1 MTTTP
6 QTEEKIPAK
15 MASKIFI
22 SGTITATTGLHIGG
36 NSVSIAIGG
45 VDKVVVRHPITNEP
59 YIPGSSL
66 RGKMRSLLERAR
78 GVEKDSGSCEGGFNW
93 DSKKHEALA
102 GKNPESKTAMLF
114 GIAADDNDKDKQ
126 RKRTPTRLIVRD
138 AHLKNKEYLEKA
150 ANLDMPL
157 TEVKT
162 EVFIDR
168 ITSAATPRQFER
180 VPAGAEF
187 GLNLILTLLEED
199 KDKEKEFLEL
209 VRESLELLQDDTL
222 GGHGSRGYGQV
233 KFSIEKVEK
242 RTVEDYKGNPPK
254 PAQILPIGQEVFKT
268 FMKSA

>member
-6 QTEEKIPAK
+6 QTEEKAPAK

-78 GVEKDSGSCEGGFNW
+78 GVETDSGLCDGGFNW

-114 GIAADDNDKDKQ
+114 GIAADDKDKDKQ

-138 AHLKNKEYLEKA
+138 ARLKNKEYLEKA

-180 VPAGAEF
+180 VPAGAKFE
-187 GLNLILTLLEED
+187 LNLILTLLEG
-199 KDKEKEFLEL
+199 DKETEFLGL
-209 VRESLELLQDDTL
+209 IRESLEWLQDDTL

-242 RTVEDYKGNPPK
+242 RTVADYKKNE
-254 PAQILPIGQEVFKT
+254 PAKILSTDPEVFKT
-268 FMKSA
+268 FMKVA

>member
-6 QTEEKIPAK
+6 QIEEQTSAK
-15 MASKIFI
+15 MARKIFI
-22 SGTITATTGLHIGG
+22 SGTITAITGLHIGG

-78 GVEKDSGSCEGGFNW
+78 GVEKDSGPCEGGFNW
-93 DSKKHEALA
+93 DKEKHEALA
-102 GKNPESKTAMLF
+102 GKNPESQTAMLF
-114 GIAADDNDKDKQ
+114 GIATDDNDQDKQ

-138 AHLKNKEYLEKA
+138 ARLKNKEYLEKA
-150 ANLDMPL
+150 TNLDMPL

-180 VPAGAEF
+180 VPASAEF
-187 GLNLILTLLEED
+187 ELNLILTLLED
-199 KDKEKEFLEL
+199 DKEKEFLEL
-209 VRESLELLQDDTL
+209 VREALEFLQDDTL

-233 KFSIEKVEK
+233 KFSIEKVEQ
-242 RTVEDYKGNPPK
+242 RTVENYKQNQV
-254 PAQILPIGQEVFKT
+254 AQISIIGQEVFKT
-268 FMKSA
+268 FMKAV